1 MGPDLIFSYFPDL
14 NDEQREKIA
23 ALQNLYED
31 WNSKINVVSRKD
43 IDQLYLKHVLHSLA
57 IGKMISFKPGTKILD
72 IGTGGGFPGIP
83 LAILFPD
90 CRFTLVDSIGKKIKV
105 VKNVAEALKLENVS
119 AHHQRVEEVKE
130 KFDFVVSRAVAPASI
145 LYLWAQDKIK
155 KDSFN
160 SLINGFILLKGGDLH
175 EEMKE
180 LGKAYSEQHIS
191 SLFKEEFFDTKK
203 ILFVPRF

>member
-130 KFDFVVSRAVAPASI
+130 KFDFVVSRAVAPAST

-155 KDSFN
+155 KNSFN